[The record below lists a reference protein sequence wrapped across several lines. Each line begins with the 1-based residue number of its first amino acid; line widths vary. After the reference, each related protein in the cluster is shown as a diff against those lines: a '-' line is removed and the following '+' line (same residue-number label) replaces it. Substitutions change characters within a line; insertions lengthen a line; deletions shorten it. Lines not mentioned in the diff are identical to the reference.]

1 MSATT
6 SDIKIASIAM
16 GFTLG
21 FGLLTVWEAWK
32 QTRRNRNP
40 LRSTYI
46 YMLWG
51 EILANIIIAIIGWI
65 FLDGIIGPT
74 VPVLFFIL
82 FFWVFEVQLLMQII
96 VNRISII
103 AEHRSTIFKLKWGTA
118 LTITLINIAV
128 FAIWIPAHTVPPA
141 SQTFVRIN
149 EVWDRVSKVLILLV
163 DAGLNWYFL
172 RTVKKRLVEQHRL
185 KKYEPLVGFN
195 AKLMII
201 SILMDGMLIG
211 LMSLPN
217 QVVYIQF
224 HPVAYMVKLNIEMS
238 MAKLI
243 TRLAKGENADDY
255 YPSMSHSG
263 HHQSNNQRTNDAPWT
278 QGNNVQLTHRSKV
291 VAGDSDE
298 DLSGTVGRHNGG
310 PGIHRRTEFEVT
322 VETKPQKNPFREGTE
337 SLDELPL
344 TSNTGHPKQAI
355 VEESPYCEATISNL
369 IQASPKML
377 EQYLECESTI
387 TRHLLKRDFDDKMIQ
402 DAMGIVLFPSP
413 RESRRSTRLVHAHL
427 HSWKLRELPNPLV
440 TRDIFLMDQLD
451 KLHSLLMVFVEDYIT
466 KATATFPPREYI
478 CLPQPSHNQ
487 SFLIF
492 KGQKVTKR
500 FDSIQIAEVERKRFL
515 RAFLRVEL
523 LSLVRR
529 AINSSYSKTS
539 SIKKIIKKLT
549 RRDAEALRCAWAYV
563 STLYGAIFAH
573 CADAWLP
580 AADEPAGTGLLFPDS
595 LFIDPQAY
603 GKDIGIELPWR
614 SDIDCMARYGL
625 SLIFAMIRFA
635 ITRPQDKKALETFVK
650 KLCRFGKDNAL
661 ARILFFDRSI
671 YFEDMYDMVYL
682 RFPYRSDVRQ
692 NLNLPRL
699 WWKYDSTLYWYHVYL
714 KIKIFQQRA
723 WVFFEDD
730 CYYPKDTTAV
740 PVFPSKEHLDCMAQ
754 DLVNKTLSLVGP
766 GPVSTAQLERTRR
779 EFRRSQKWQ
788 DKMKPKEGNTP
799 GTESSSSLISMGNHE
814 ISLPDIENGEQ
825 LLTWSPRGVVRWDV
839 SEEAY
844 VLNLTL

>member
-118 LTITLINIAV
+118 ITITLINIAV

-344 TSNTGHPKQAI
+344 TSNTGHPKQVI
-355 VEESPYCEATISNL
+355 VEETGR
-369 IQASPKML
+369 K
-377 EQYLECESTI
+377 STI
-387 TRHLLKRDFDDKMIQ
+387 TRNLLKRDFDDNMIQ
-402 DAMGIVLFPSP
+402 DAMGIVLFPSL
-413 RESRRSTRLVHAHL
+413 RESRRSTLLVHTHL
-427 HSWKLRELPNPLV
+427 HSWELRELPNSLV
-440 TRDIFLMDQLD
+440 TRDVLFMDQLD
-451 KLHSLLMVFVEDYIT
+451 KLHSLLMVFAEDYIT

-478 CLPQPSHNQ
+478 CLPQPSHDQNY
-487 SFLIF
+487 LIF

-500 FDSIQIAEVERKRFL
+500 FDSVRLAEAERKRFL

-523 LSLVRR
+523 LSL
-529 AINSSYSKTS
+529 
-539 SIKKIIKKLT
+539 IIRKFT
-549 RRDAEALRCAWAYV
+549 RRDTEAVRCAWAYV
-563 STLYGAIFAH
+563 STLYGAIFTH

-580 AADEPAGTGLLFPDS
+580 AADEPAETGLIFPDS
-595 LFIDPQAY
+595 LFLDPNSY
-603 GKDIGIELPWR
+603 GKDIGIELPKDWR

-625 SLIFAMIRFA
+625 SLIFRMIRFA
-635 ITRPQDKKALETFVK
+635 IERPQDKKALENFVMK
-650 KLCRFGKDNAL
+650 FRSFGKDHAL
-661 ARILFFDRSI
+661 GTIPFFDRRI
-671 YFEDMYDMVYL
+671 YLEDIYHMGYL
-682 RFPYRSDVRQ
+682 RFPNRSDDKQ
-692 NLNLPRL
+692 NLAVPRL
-699 WWKYDSTLYWYHVYL
+699 WWKYDSALYWCHVYL
-714 KIKIFQQRA
+714 HSKIFQQRA

-730 CYYPKDTTAV
+730 RYYPKDTAAV
-740 PVFPSKEHLDCMAQ
+740 PVFPSREHLDYTAQ
-754 DLVNKTLSLVGP
+754 DLVNKTLSLIGP
-766 GPVSTAQLERTRR
+766 GPVTTVQLERTRK
-779 EFRRSQKWQ
+779 EFRRSQRWQ
-788 DKMKPKEGNTP
+788 DKMKRKEGNTS
-799 GTESSSSLISMGNHE
+799 GTESSSSLIPMEKHE
-814 ISLPDIENGEQ
+814 ISLPDIKNGALCDGMYQ
-825 LLTWSPRGVVRWDV
+825 RRLTC
-839 SEEAY
+839 
-844 VLNLTL
+844 L